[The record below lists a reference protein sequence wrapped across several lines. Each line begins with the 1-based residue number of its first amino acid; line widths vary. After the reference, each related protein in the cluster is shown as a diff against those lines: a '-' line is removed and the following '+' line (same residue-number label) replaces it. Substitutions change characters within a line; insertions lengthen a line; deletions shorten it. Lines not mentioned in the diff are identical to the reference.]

1 MRTAEERRDRRDR
14 RDRRSLTKLFTLS
27 LMGGDHALIDVY
39 DLFLLFRRERE
50 RALKQ

>member
-1 MRTAEERRDRRDR
+1 MRTEEER

-50 RALKQ
+50 RASKQ